1 MKTHIA
7 LRARAIC
14 PDANLQ
20 QSGTASRFRSH
31 NQLSDVRLFP
41 KMELIPEYELRRLE
55 AIAGPDK
62 PLDELIARRVS
73 GEPLQY
79 IEGTAAFASL
89 DLVVDERVLIPR
101 PETEGLYE
109 LAVRMVRSP
118 EVIVDVC
125 TGSGA
130 LALALK
136 KAFPAAAVFATD
148 VSPEA
153 VEVASLNRFQTGLQV
168 YIAEGDLFDPLPA
181 AILGTVDL
189 IVANPPY
196 VAEVDFGGLPRE
208 VQREPRVALVSGS
221 SGLEVIQRI
230 GAVAATWLRPGGV
243 FVCEIGETQGVSAAS
258 SLLDLPGVVRQD
270 VTGRDRYLVAVKP

>member
-1 MKTHIA
+1 
-7 LRARAIC
+7 
-14 PDANLQ
+14 
-20 QSGTASRFRSH
+20 
-31 NQLSDVRLFP
+31 
-41 KMELIPEYELRRLE
+41 
-55 AIAGPDK
+55 
-62 PLDELIARRVS
+62 
-73 GEPLQY
+73 
-79 IEGTAAFASL
+79 
-89 DLVVDERVLIPR
+89 
-101 PETEGLYE
+101 
-109 LAVRMVRSP
+109 
-118 EVIVDVC
+118 
-125 TGSGA
+125 

-136 KAFPAAAVFATD
+136 KAFPGAAVFATE

-153 VEVASLNRFQTGLQV
+153 VEVASLNRFRTGLQV

-208 VQREPRVALVSGS
+208 VQREPRVALISGS

-270 VTGRDRYLVAVKP
+270 LAGRDRYLVAVKP